1 MADIREPVAWVNSA
15 RMSGAFYMYVEGDSD
30 ERFWNKFIDSNH
42 VKLQVCHGCK
52 QLFKIV
58 NEHIL
63 QNELHFIAVTDRDF
77 HAILGST
84 PKLTN
89 LFFTD
94 DHDLELMM
102 YHKGKAFAEMKN
114 AIDRGGKIKAYE
126 QSGHNLLEETMEI
139 TDDIGYCRLAS
150 HKVGFDFLFSYE
162 EEKTHDII
170 RPKYEGALN
179 GNTGAYLGIDRIVSK
194 VHGFTISCKHKPPKE
209 NELVQA
215 AIAEKKNTYDTWQ
228 LSNGHEVSYLLP
240 YLIRRRCKHNNTK
253 MDQDYIDSV
262 LYAAYDVNDFHL
274 TDLYAEMYHWARNNK
289 IKLFK

>member
-15 RMSGAFYMYVEGDSD
+15 KMSGAFYMYVEGDSD
-30 ERFWNKFIDSNH
+30 ERFWNKFIDSSQ

-58 NEHIL
+58 KEHIQ
-63 QNELHFIAVTDRDF
+63 QNELRFIAITDRDF
-77 HAILGST
+77 HDILGTT
-84 PKLTN
+84 PNLMN
-89 LFFTD
+89 LFITD

-102 YHKGKAFAEMKN
+102 YHKGKAFEEMMN
-114 AIDRGGKIKAYE
+114 AIDRGGKIKAYV
-126 QSGHNLLEETMEI
+126 QLGHDLLRETMDI

-150 HKVGFDFLFSYE
+150 HRAGFDFLFSSE
-162 EEKTHDII
+162 QEKTHDII
-170 RPKYEGALN
+170 RPKYEGALHS
-179 GNTGAYLGIDRIVSK
+179 NTGAYLGIDRIVSK
-194 VHGFTISCKHKPPKE
+194 VHGFTVSYKHKPPKE
-209 NELVQA
+209 QDLEREA
-215 AIAEKKNTYDTWQ
+215 KAEKKNAYNTWQ

-262 LYAAYDVNDFHL
+262 LYAAYDENDFHQ
-274 TDLYAEMYHWARNNK
+274 TDLYDEMYKWAKKNK